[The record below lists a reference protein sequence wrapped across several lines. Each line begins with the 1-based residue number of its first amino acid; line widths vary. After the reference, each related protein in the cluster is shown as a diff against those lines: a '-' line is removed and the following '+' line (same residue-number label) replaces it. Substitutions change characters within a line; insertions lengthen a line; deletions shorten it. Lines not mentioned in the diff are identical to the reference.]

1 MCTLQVPQNLD
12 TLLHL
17 KKNEGHVKKRKL
29 LTNAVKWRKVGRGTH
44 GTSVCGPFC
53 AGPIQGK
60 ARKDDIMAS
69 STLHLPP
76 PVFLLA
82 TVKEGPFL
90 RRADLSTQAQIPT
103 EGGKEGRGGWKENL
117 LERFFLSRLS
127 PFFFSPFL
135 AEVLDRNH
143 LPLTVSILSARMTSQ
158 PTAVWLL
165 PPPAP
170 SPPARKLLLS
180 MSSATSL
187 LRKQP
192 ARALRSP
199 FSLAS

>member
-1 MCTLQVPQNLD
+1 M
-12 TLLHL
+12 
-17 KKNEGHVKKRKL
+17 KKRKL
-29 LTNAVKWRKVGRGTH
+29 LTNAVKWRKVNRGTH
-44 GTSVCGPFC
+44 GRSVCGPFC

-60 ARKDDIMAS
+60 PRKDDIMAS

-76 PVFLLA
+76 PVLPWA
-82 TVKEGPFL
+82 TLKEGPFL

-103 EGGKEGRGGWKENL
+103 EGGKEGRGGRKENL
-117 LERFFLSRLS
+117 FERFFLSRLS

-143 LPLTVSILSARMTSQ
+143 LHLTVSIISARMTSQ
-158 PTAVWLL
+158 PTTVCIL

-192 ARALRSP
+192 AHALWSS